1 MPKFVVKV
9 DEGKCIGCGSCV
21 AVCPE
26 NFELK
31 ENGRS
36 RPLQEEIDD
45 LGCSQIAAESCP
57 VQAITVEP
65 SNAS

>member
-9 DEGKCIGCGSCV
+9 DQQKCIGCGSCV
-21 AVCPE
+21 AVCPD

-31 ENGRS
+31 DDGKS
-36 RPLQEEIDD
+36 YCIHAEIDD
-45 LGCSQIAAESCP
+45 LGCSQVAAESCP

-65 SNAS
+65 ASS